1 MKLLPLV
8 AGLVFCAG
16 SAFGYT
22 TEGHAWTKDRTVVMQ
37 ISMAQRDVDFG
48 KLTDGFTFSESAA
61 DAFNTWNN
69 YLPHLHFRTVIN
81 SSVAN
86 AGDDAENSV
95 FFSDTIYGELFGT
108 GVLAVTLR
116 NGRPSGLT
124 EADVIFNQNK
134 PFDSY
139 RGPLQTYRGLP
150 TAYDFHRVALHEFGH
165 VLGLDHP
172 DKANPPQ
179 TVTAIMNSIVS
190 DIDSLQQDDIDG
202 AQSLYASG
210 PAYLATASAPD
221 LVNLSTRAFVGSGD
235 NTLIG
240 GFIIQGSQPATVVLR
255 AIGHSLVAFGI
266 NNPLLD
272 PVIELHDSTGAQ
284 IATNDDWV
292 DDANAQ
298 TIASYHLDPV
308 ESTESA
314 LVATLKPG
322 SYTAVVRGFDN
333 GDGNVTG
340 TGLVELYDLRTNASR
355 AGNIS
360 SRAQVFTDANVLIG
374 GFIVGSGPSKPVVV
388 RAIGPSLAAFGVA
401 GALIDP
407 TLELRDASG
416 NLVQA
421 NDNWPQGP
429 DAALIQKE
437 NLAPTSPSESALQST
452 LNPGSYTA
460 VVRGANNGTGVGLVE
475 VYDLTTAPN

>member
-1 MKLLPLV
+1 MVKLLPLI
-8 AGLVFCAG
+8 AGLVLCAG

-22 TEGHAWTKDRTVVMQ
+22 AQGHTWTKDRTVVMQ
-37 ISMAQRDVDFG
+37 ISMAQRDAEFG
-48 KLTDGFTFSESAA
+48 KLSDGLTFSQSAA

-69 YLPHLHFRTVIN
+69 YLPHLQFRTVIN
-81 SSVAN
+81 SNVPN
-86 AGDDAENSV
+86 ASHDAENSV
-95 FFSDTIYGELFGT
+95 FFSDTVYGEPFGA
-108 GVLAVTLR
+108 GVLAVTIR
-116 NGRPSGLT
+116 NGRPSGLD
-124 EADVIFNQNK
+124 EADVIFNQSK

-139 RGPLQTYRGLP
+139 PGPQHNFRGFT
-150 TAYDFHRVALHEFGH
+150 TYDFHRVALHEFGH

-172 DKANPPQ
+172 DKADPPQ
-179 TVTAIMNSIVS
+179 TVTAIMNSTVS

-210 PAYLATASAPD
+210 PAYLTTTSAPD

-235 NTLIG
+235 NALIG

-266 NNPLLD
+266 NTPLLD

-333 GDGNVTG
+333 GDGNITG
-340 TGLVELYDLRTNASR
+340 TGLVELYDLRTNGSR

-374 GFIVGSGPSKPVVV
+374 GFIVGSGASKAVVV

-401 GALIDP
+401 GALVDP

-437 NLAPTSPSESALQST
+437 NLAPTSPAESAVQAT